1 VKAPVAINRSDP
13 NYTDAARQA
22 RIAGMVVVEAII
34 DKQGNVDNV
43 KVIRGLP
50 AGLSE
55 EAEKA
60 VRKWKFK
67 PGTLNGEP
75 VATIFNLTVTF
86 KLN

>member
-1 VKAPVAINRSDP
+1 VTIDRAEPQ
-13 NYTDAARQA
+13 YTDAARKA
-22 RIAGMVVVEAII
+22 KVAGVVVVEAII
-34 DKQGNVDNV
+34 DKQGNVDHV
-43 KVIRGLP
+43 KVIKGLP

-60 VRKWKFK
+60 VRRWKFK